1 MAQWHCREST
11 IFREYLTLKG
21 MPNINR
27 RSLPEALSADRIK
40 SERKNEERI
49 MKQKL
54 QTFGRFLS
62 GMVMPNISIF
72 IAWGIITALFI
83 PTGWCPNETLNAI
96 VSPMQRFLLPILI
109 AYSGGKMV
117 YGDRGAIIGACA
129 AAGVTAGTET
139 PMFIGAMIAG
149 PLGGWCM
156 KQVDAFVQ
164 PRTPQGFEMLFT
176 NFSAGILGALLA
188 VLGCLAIGPVCLM
201 LNSVLE
207 TGVSFLV
214 NHGLLWLTSVI
225 VEPAKVLFLNNA
237 INHGVFT
244 PMGMSQV
251 AETGKSIFF
260 LIEANPGP
268 GFGLL
273 LAYCLFG
280 KGNAKETAPGAL
292 IIEFLGGIH
301 EIYFPYVLM
310 NPVTIVGLILGGMA
324 GVITNT
330 IFGSG
335 LVSAAS
341 PGSFLAIL
349 GMTAR
354 DSYLGVILSI
364 LIAAAVSFGVNAVL
378 LKAFGKEKDVE
389 AAKKEVADSKVSS
402 KGGIPQPA
410 PAGFALP
417 KLAFACDAGM
427 GSSAMGAA
435 TLSKKLKAAGVDA
448 AVSHYAINDLPAD
461 MEAVVTQA
469 SLVERVKKQC
479 PKANI
484 YPVNNF
490 MGGAEYDEIVQDLL
504 KQPEAPAPVVTSG
517 IARPSKIVFACDA
530 GMGSSAM
537 GAAAL
542 SKKLKAAGLDI
553 PVEHSAIN
561 DLSRETAF
569 VVTHESLAER
579 ARIQCPD
586 ARICPITSFMGGAE
600 YDRIVTELMN

>member
-1 MAQWHCREST
+1 MAQWHCRESAN
-11 IFREYLTLKG
+11 FREYLTLKG

-378 LKAFGKEKDVE
+378 LKAFGKERMWKRQRR
-389 AAKKEVADSKVSS
+389 KSP
-402 KGGIPQPA
+402 IPKSP
-410 PAGFALP
+410 P
-417 KLAFACDAGM
+417 
-427 GSSAMGAA
+427 
-435 TLSKKLKAAGVDA
+435 KAAFRSRHPPG
-448 AVSHYAINDLPAD
+448 LPCRN
-461 MEAVVTQA
+461 
-469 SLVERVKKQC
+469 S
-479 PKANI
+479 PS
-484 YPVNNF
+484 PV
-490 MGGAEYDEIVQDLL
+490 MPAWDLL
-504 KQPEAPAPVVTSG
+504 PW
-517 IARPSKIVFACDA
+517 ARPRCRKS
-530 GMGSSAM
+530 
-537 GAAAL
+537 
-542 SKKLKAAGLDI
+542 
-553 PVEHSAIN
+553 
-561 DLSRETAF
+561 
-569 VVTHESLAER
+569 
-579 ARIQCPD
+579 
-586 ARICPITSFMGGAE
+586 
-600 YDRIVTELMN
+600 

>member
-1 MAQWHCREST
+1 
-11 IFREYLTLKG
+11 
-21 MPNINR
+21 
-27 RSLPEALSADRIK
+27 
-40 SERKNEERI
+40 

-109 AYSGGKMV
+109 AYSGGKLI

-139 PMFIGAMIAG
+139 PMSIGAMIAG

-156 KQVDAFVQ
+156 KKVDELIK
-164 PRTPQGFEMLFT
+164 PHTPQGFEMLFS
-176 NFSAGILGALLA
+176 NFSAGILGAILA
-188 VLGCLAIGPVCLM
+188 ALGCLAIGPLCLA
-201 LNSVLE
+201 LNTMLE
-207 TGVSFLV
+207 TGVSFLIR
-214 NHGLLWLTSVI
+214 HGMLWLTSVI

-244 PMGMSQV
+244 PMGMNQV

-280 KGNAKETAPGAL
+280 KGSAKESAPGAL

-310 NPVTIVGLILGGMA
+310 NPITIVGLILGGMT
-324 GVITNT
+324 GVITNSL
-330 IFGSG
+330 FGSG

-354 DSYLGVILSI
+354 DSYVGVILSI
-364 LIAAAVSFGVNAVL
+364 FLAAAVSFGVNAVL
-378 LKAFGKEKDVE
+378 LKAFGREKDVE
-389 AAKKEVADSKVSS
+389 AAKREVAESRASS
-402 KGGIPQPA
+402 RGGAPVPA
-410 PAGFALP
+410 PVLGAAVSLP

-435 TLSKKLKAAGVDA
+435 SLTKKLKAAGADISVP
-448 AVSHYAINDLPAD
+448 HYAINDLPAD
-461 MEAVVTQA
+461 MQAVVTQA

-479 PKANI
+479 PDAKI

-490 MGGAEYDEIVQDLL
+490 MGGAEYDAIVADLISGSRDE
-504 KQPEAPAPVVTSG
+504 KPVKDRSAVTSS
-517 IARPSKIVFACDA
+517 IARPDRIFFACDA

-542 SKKLKAAGLDI
+542 SKKLKAAGLSI

-569 VVTHESLAER
+569 VVTHESLAQR
-579 ARIQCPD
+579 ARTQCPN
-586 ARICPITSFMGGAE
+586 ATICPITNFMGGAE
-600 YDRIVTELMN
+600 YDAIVSDLLN

>member
-1 MAQWHCREST
+1 MAQWHCRESA

-49 MKQKL
+49 MKQRL

-62 GMVMPNISIF
+62 GMVMSNISIF

-201 LNSVLE
+201 LNTVLE

-214 NHGLLWLTSVI
+214 NHGLLWLTSVN
-225 VEPAKVLFLNNA
+225 VEPAKVLFLYNA
-237 INHGVFT
+237 INHGVVT

-448 AVSHYAINDLPAD
+448 AVPHYAINDLPAD

-542 SKKLKAAGLDI
+542 SKKLRAAGLDI

-586 ARICPITSFMGGAE
+586 ARICPITSFTGGAE

>member
-1 MAQWHCREST
+1 
-11 IFREYLTLKG
+11 
-21 MPNINR
+21 
-27 RSLPEALSADRIK
+27 
-40 SERKNEERI
+40 

-83 PTGWCPNETLNAI
+83 PTGWCPNETLNAL

-156 KQVDAFVQ
+156 KKVDAYIQ

-176 NFSAGILGALLA
+176 NFSAGILGAVLA
-188 VLGCLAIGPVCLM
+188 VLGCLAIEPVCLA
-201 LNSVLE
+201 LNSALE
-207 TGVSFLV
+207 AGVSFLV

-244 PMGMSQV
+244 PMGMNQV

-268 GFGLL
+268 GLGLL

-280 KGNAKETAPGAL
+280 KGSARESAPGAL

-310 NPVTIVGLILGGMA
+310 NPITIVGLILGGMT
-324 GVITNT
+324 GVITNSL
-330 IFGSG
+330 FGSG

-354 DSYLGVILSI
+354 DSYVGVILSI
-364 LIAAAVSFGVNAVL
+364 FLAAAVSFGVNAVL
-378 LKAFGKEKDVE
+378 LKAFGREKDVE
-389 AAKKEVADSKVSS
+389 AAKREVAESRASS
-402 KGGIPQPA
+402 RGGAPVPA
-410 PAGFALP
+410 PVLGAAVSLP

-435 TLSKKLKAAGVDA
+435 SLTKKLKAAGADISVP
-448 AVSHYAINDLPAD
+448 HYAINDLPAD
-461 MEAVVTQA
+461 MQAVVTQA

-479 PKANI
+479 PDAKI

-490 MGGAEYDEIVQDLL
+490 MGGAEYDAIVADLISGSRDE
-504 KQPEAPAPVVTSG
+504 KPVKDRSAVTSS
-517 IARPSKIVFACDA
+517 IARPDRIFFACDA

-542 SKKLKAAGLDI
+542 SKKLKAAGLSI

-569 VVTHESLAER
+569 VVTHESLAQR
-579 ARIQCPD
+579 ARTQCPN
-586 ARICPITSFMGGAE
+586 ATICPITNFMGGAE
-600 YDRIVTELMN
+600 YDAIVSDLLN

>member
-1 MAQWHCREST
+1 MAQWHCRESA

-117 YGDRGAIIGACA
+117 YEDRGAIIGACA

-139 PMFIGAMIAG
+139 PMFISAMIAG

-201 LNSVLE
+201 LNTVLE

-435 TLSKKLKAAGVDA
+435 TLSKKLKAAGADA
-448 AVSHYAINDLPAD
+448 AVPHYAINDLPAD

-542 SKKLKAAGLDI
+542 SKKLRAAGLDI

-586 ARICPITSFMGGAE
+586 ARICPITSFMGGVE